1 MPVSCLPRKEA
12 FQTEV
17 SLKVTLVMLLTI
29 LIVKVQ
35 IQRCIGTV
43 FRNGAS
49 PDAQTG

>member
-1 MPVSCLPRKEA
+1 
-12 FQTEV
+12 
-17 SLKVTLVMLLTI
+17 VTLVMLLTI

-49 PDAQTG
+49 PDAQTGRFAQGATIV